1 MAQDKRKD
9 FSKEFITEARNQ
21 GGFKS
26 LVGAVGMPDEEDWR
40 NIVRIINLVRRKSKE
55 ELGFDIVVDCISR
68 ARGEHAE
75 AGNKYGR
82 KSEEFLLV
90 NKDSNMRHVFE
101 LPEALTH
108 AIEQVYP
115 LMFTDKKHF
124 AWFAKNFASLRVS
137 EKY

>member
-1 MAQDKRKD
+1 MKNDKQKQFSKD
-9 FSKEFITEARNQ
+9 FVSEAQKQ

-40 NIVRIINLVRRKSKE
+40 NIVRIINVTRKKSIE
-55 ELGFDIVVDCISR
+55 QYGFDIITHTVVEAKRD
-68 ARGEHAE
+68 HME
-75 AGNKYGR
+75 AGNRHGR
-82 KSEEFLLV
+82 LTEEYLLV

-101 LPEALTH
+101 LPEMLIH

-115 LMFTDKKHF
+115 LMFVDKKHF
-124 AWFAKNFASLRVS
+124 AWFAKNFAALRIS